1 MAQIGPK
8 NTMPEL
14 AVRRALHRRG
24 LRYRIH
30 AKALPGKP
38 DISIKKYNLI
48 VDVKGCF
55 WHYHQGCQ
63 FSSTPK
69 TNTDYWMSKIQRNTE
84 RDTRNYILLQE
95 LGYQVY
101 TIWECETKDMFQLN
115 NKVDSIEHYV
125 RGYKR
130 K

>member
-8 NTMPEL
+8 NTRPEL

-84 RDTRNYILLQE
+84 RDTRNHILLQE
-95 LGYQVY
+95 LGYRVY

-115 NKVDSIEHYV
+115 NKVDSIEYYV